1 MKKLFLL
8 IIPFLF
14 ILTAKAY
21 IFEEKNFIYDETTN
35 VIQNVE
41 KIPIEKNTTY
51 YFTFCR
57 MYEDYN
63 YVDELKKAGITN
75 NQLVIRT
82 DSLNERYTFKSEIT
96 SFGTVSYVKIVNTN
110 DSYIYYLSTPATKE
124 MYEKRNEYFSL
135 IKEEEFNKLNIH
147 YNDMYEETIKDDFDG
162 IYYVDYDNLKTVQEI
177 ANNLKATDNNDGV
190 IENIEITYDEY
201 SNKSQ
206 IGDYYVEFKCLDS
219 SNNESKY
226 RLLVKIVDIT
236 KPVIS
241 LKTHSKRIE
250 LNNKQK
256 LSYNDLLDFVEAND
270 NTCDMNGR
278 VRILSNDY
286 FRNESKPGEYKITY
300 YASDLYGN
308 VNKADLIIGVG
319 YGEVKY
325 KIEKFKSD
333 NLSSND
339 ACVQYFNF
347 LNINPKYEITLDNY
361 KGNEIAPGKYEIGV
375 SYDDNGKLKYDIIEI
390 SVLEDVI
397 NSKADNATNSKF
409 NFLWLLLIIP
419 VIVLIGIVILIKVR
433 INKKKW

>member
-1 MKKLFLL
+1 MKKVILL

-21 IFEEKNFIYDETTN
+21 IFEEENFVYDETTN
-35 VIQNVE
+35 VIQTVE

-51 YFTFCR
+51 YFTFCK
-57 MYEDYN
+57 MYEDYD
-63 YVDELKKAGITN
+63 YVEELKKAGITN

-82 DSLNERYTFKSEIT
+82 DSINERYTFKSEVT
-96 SFGTVSYVKIVNTN
+96 SFGVVSYVKIINVN
-110 DSYIYYLSTPATKE
+110 DSYIYYLSAPATKD

-135 IKEEEFNKLNIH
+135 IKEEDFNKLNIH
-147 YNDMYEETIKDDFDG
+147 YNDMYEENLKSDFDG
-162 IYYVDYDNLKTVQEI
+162 IYYVNYDKLQTIQEI

-206 IGDYYVEFKCLDS
+206 IGDYYVEFKCVDS

-236 KPVIS
+236 KPIIT
-241 LKTHSKRIE
+241 LKSHSKRIE
-250 LNNKQK
+250 VTNKQK
-256 LSYNDLLDFVEAND
+256 LSYSDLLKLVEVND
-270 NTCDMNGR
+270 NTCDMNE
-278 VRILSNDY
+278 RIRIISNDY
-286 FRNESKPGEYKITY
+286 FRNESKPGEYKVTY

-308 VNKADLIIGVG
+308 VNTTDLIIGVG
-319 YGEVKY
+319 YGEVKH
-325 KIEKFKSD
+325 KIEKYKSD

-339 ACVQYFNF
+339 ACKQYFNS

-361 KGNEIAPGKYEIGV
+361 KGNETTPGTYEIGV
-375 SYDDNGKLKYDIIEI
+375 SYEDNEKLKYDIIEI
-390 SVLEDVI
+390 SVLDDVTNKTTED
-397 NSKADNATNSKF
+397 NRNNNF
-409 NFLWLLLIIP
+409 NYLWLLLIIP
-419 VIVLIGIVILIKVR
+419 IIGIIGIVIFVIVR